1 MEIILDVVLIA
12 LVALMVVVGIKRG
25 LVKTCVGLVSTILVL
40 VVAITAVTPLTNLV
54 MVATEWDESLQ
65 NTLETPLADVPNA
78 YAKVYYY
85 DIDEDG
91 AEKELVFEIDGET
104 KEFDKIFEENAVL
117 NFLKVSNLL
126 EKNIDGILQDNAT
139 ANGLED
145 YKVQENSI
153 DFIDGVTAPIV
164 TIIFTAVIFIVLLI
178 GTRIVIALL
187 LKLLQKIISRLY
199 IVHFVD
205 KMLGGVFGLVA
216 GALFVLIALTIV
228 QLLSQLSFMEPVNVF
243 ISKTIVT
250 QFLMEQNFL
259 YELLVNTVNLGEI
272 MGNLGK

>member
-12 LVALMVVVGIKRG
+12 IVALMVVVGIKRG

-40 VVAITAVTPLTNLV
+40 VVAITAVTPLTNLI
-54 MVATEWDESLQ
+54 MVATEWDEGLQ
-65 NTLETPLADVPNA
+65 DALETPLANVPNA

-91 AEKELVFEIDGET
+91 QEKELVFEIDGT
-104 KEFDKIFEENAVL
+104 IKEFDKIFEDNAVL
-117 NFLKVSNLL
+117 NFLKISNLL
-126 EKNIDGILQDNAT
+126 EKNIDGILQDKAET
-139 ANGLED
+139 NGIED
-145 YKVQENSI
+145 YKVQENNI
-153 DFIDGVTAPIV
+153 DFIDGITAPIV
-164 TIIFTAVIFIVLLI
+164 TIVFTAVMFIVLLI
-178 GTRIVIALL
+178 VTRILIAVI

-216 GALFVLIALTIV
+216 GALFVLIALTLV
-228 QLLSQLSFMEPVNVF
+228 QLLSQLSFMEPVNAF
-243 ISKTIVT
+243 ISKTVVT

>member
-54 MVATEWDESLQ
+54 MVATEWDEGLQ

-91 AEKELVFEIDGET
+91 AEKELVFEIDGEM
-104 KEFDKIFEENAVL
+104 KEFDKIFEDNAVL

-164 TIIFTAVIFIVLLI
+164 TIIFTAVIFIVLLV

-228 QLLSQLSFMEPVNVF
+228 QLLSQLSFMEPVNAF